1 MFISPNKNKG
11 IFNPI
16 LKVMAKLVHSTRA
29 GKVAL
34 TRLLNWF
41 KICCFNFTSSSFAL
55 VARGGWEKKK
65 EHSEVVLDEMQG

>member
-1 MFISPNKNKG
+1 MFIPPNKSKD

-16 LKVMAKLVHSTRA
+16 LKVLAKLVHSACA

-34 TRLLNWF
+34 TWLLNWF

-55 VARGGWEKKK
+55 VARGGWKKK
-65 EHSEVVLDEMQG
+65 EHSEVLLDEMQG